1 MTSVAFGT
9 FPTSAQLHHASEE
22 AWQQRWLQAGSVC
35 LVLFVSALVAV
46 ASRKHCCRRAD
57 QAKRGPHLFGL
68 YTADDMR
75 FATYHTLLL
84 TAIYLAAVFSGC
96 TGRVGRKSGLN
107 LEIWVAVFF
116 EAVLTTSIRAFLTS
130 SEMSPSKVFLAVVPF
145 SARFD
150 LLRDATLVGAFVQ
163 VGSAW
168 TILGA
173 SGIICST
180 LLAKLVSYGDRADCL
195 DVRRCFWAEG
205 ERPPP
210 RLEDTLDKDL
220 LRSLQ
225 GEDERAE
232 SSNCM
237 YVEVRNES
245 SEDEALA
252 ADSPTL
258 TADVE
263 HSETAQALLLR
274 KLLVFMA
281 ESTSHAKQ
289 LKGLYEQIPQATIGT
304 AVSLTMKA
312 PSLLV
317 FLCVLTTWLQVATI
331 YMVRPFV
338 LCMEAAKG
346 LAWVN
351 TSLRDFS
358 RARECCWWRP
368 AVGSAAL
375 ACVALDEES
384 SLELRS
390 GAAAALCEEVE
401 AEQSQGLKNL
411 EAAVFKR
418 LVVQEGSED
427 IIEALAQGP
436 ISDDAELS
444 VAPGKAKKWRL
455 LAAIL
460 ARTSQAHVNFMQ
472 ITPEILEKELLW
484 RLEKEDLPLK
494 YLNLNDNKELCKT
507 EAGIKQVLEL
517 LRRCPKLERLRL
529 QRTGISE
536 NAEGKARLR
545 QAWGPQR
552 EAKLLELEEERK

>member
-1 MTSVAFGT
+1 
-9 FPTSAQLHHASEE
+9 
-22 AWQQRWLQAGSVC
+22 
-35 LVLFVSALVAV
+35 
-46 ASRKHCCRRAD
+46 
-57 QAKRGPHLFGL
+57 
-68 YTADDMR
+68 
-75 FATYHTLLL
+75 
-84 TAIYLAAVFSGC
+84 LAAVFSGC

-107 LEIWVAVFF
+107 FEIWVAVFF

-130 SEMSPSKVFLAVVPF
+130 SPMSPSKVFLAVVPF

-180 LLAKLVSYGDRADCL
+180 LLASLISYGDRADCL
-195 DVRRCFWAEG
+195 EVRRCFWAEG
-205 ERPPP
+205 ECPPP

-225 GEDERAE
+225 GEGELAE

-245 SEDEALA
+245 SEDEALP
-252 ADSPTL
+252 ADTPML

-263 HSETAQALLLR
+263 HCAAALLR
-274 KLLVFMA
+274 RLLVFMA
-281 ESTSHAKQ
+281 ESTSNAKQ
-289 LKGLYEQIPQATIGT
+289 LKGIYEQIPQATIGT

-358 RARECCWWRP
+358 RARDCCWWRP
-368 AVGSAAL
+368 AMGSAAL

-401 AEQSQGLKNL
+401 AEQSQSLKNL
-411 EAAVFKR
+411 EAVVFKR
-418 LVVQEGSED
+418 LVAQEGSEA

-472 ITPEILEKELLW
+472 ITPEILGKELLA

-507 EAGIKQVLEL
+507 QAGIEQVLEL

-536 NAEGKARLR
+536 NADGKARLR

-552 EAKLLELEEERK
+552 KAKLLELEEGPK

>member
-1 MTSVAFGT
+1 M
-9 FPTSAQLHHASEE
+9 
-22 AWQQRWLQAGSVC
+22 
-35 LVLFVSALVAV
+35 AV
-46 ASRKHCCRRAD
+46 AARKYCCWRAP
-57 QAKRGPHLFGL
+57 QAKPRPRLFGL
-68 YTADDMR
+68 YTAHDMR

-107 LEIWVAVFF
+107 FEIWVAVFF
-116 EAVLTTSIRAFLTS
+116 EAVFTTSIRAFLTAS
-130 SEMSPSKVFLAVVPF
+130 PMSPSKVFLAVVPF

-163 VGSAW
+163 VGSTW

-180 LLAKLVSYGDRADCL
+180 LLASLVSYGDRADCL

-225 GEDERAE
+225 GEDEQTE
-232 SSNCM
+232 SSNCI
-237 YVEVRNES
+237 YVEVRNDS
-245 SEDEALA
+245 SEDETLP

-263 HSETAQALLLR
+263 HSETTQALLQR
-274 KLLVFMA
+274 LLVFMA

-289 LKGLYEQIPQATIGT
+289 LKGIHEQIPQATIGT

-317 FLCVLTTWLQVATI
+317 FLCVLTTWLQAATI

-338 LCMEAAKG
+338 LCMQAAKG

-351 TSLRDFS
+351 ACLWDFS
-358 RARECCWWRP
+358 RARACCWWRP
-368 AVGSAAL
+368 ALGSAAF

-401 AEQSQGLKNL
+401 AEQSQSLKDL

-418 LVVQEGSED
+418 LVAQEGSEA

-436 ISDDAELS
+436 ISDDPELS
-444 VAPGKAKKWRL
+444 VAPGIAKKWRL

-460 ARTSQAHVNFMQ
+460 ARTSQANVNFMQ
-472 ITPEILEKELLW
+472 ITPEILEKELLP
-484 RLEKEDLPLK
+484 RLEKERYLPLK
-494 YLNLNDNKELCKT
+494 YVNLNDNKELCKT
-507 EAGIKQVLEL
+507 KEGIDQVLEL
-517 LRRCPKLERLRL
+517 LKRCPKLERLRL

-536 NAEGKARLR
+536 YAEGKARLQ

-552 EAKLLELEEERK
+552 EAKLLELDEARK

>member
-1 MTSVAFGT
+1 M
-9 FPTSAQLHHASEE
+9 QLQHASEE
-22 AWQQRWLQAGSVC
+22 AWRQRWLQAGSVC
-35 LVLFVSALVAV
+35 LVLFVSALMSVA
-46 ASRKHCCRRAD
+46 ARKYCCWRAP
-57 QAKRGPHLFGL
+57 QAKPGPHVFGL

-84 TAIYLAAVFSGC
+84 TAIYVAAVFSGC

-116 EAVLTTSIRAFLTS
+116 EAVLTTSVRAFLTTS
-130 SEMSPSKVFLAVVPF
+130 PMSPSKVFLAVVPF

-150 LLRDATLVGAFVQ
+150 LLRDATLVGAFIQ
-163 VGSAW
+163 VGSTW

-180 LLAKLVSYGDRADCL
+180 LLASLLSYGDRADCL

-210 RLEDTLDKDL
+210 CLEDTLDKNL

-225 GEDERAE
+225 GEDERTE

-245 SEDEALA
+245 SEDDAPP
-252 ADSPTL
+252 ADSPAL

-263 HSETAQALLLR
+263 HSDAAQALLR
-274 KLLVFMA
+274 KLLVLMA

-289 LKGLYEQIPQATIGT
+289 LKGIYEQIPQATIGT

-317 FLCVLTTWLQVATI
+317 FLCVLTTWLQVAAI

-338 LCMEAAKG
+338 LCMEAERG

-351 TSLRDFS
+351 TSWRDLR
-358 RARECCWWRP
+358 RARGCCWWP
-368 AVGSAAL
+368 KAMGSAAL

-384 SLELRS
+384 SLELRR

-401 AEQSQGLKNL
+401 KEQSQSLQDL

-418 LVVQEGSED
+418 LVAQEGSEAIIE
-427 IIEALAQGP
+427 IIEALARRP

-444 VAPGKAKKWRL
+444 VAPGKAKKWHL

-460 ARTSQAHVNFMQ
+460 ARTSQANVNFMQ
-472 ITPEILEKELLW
+472 ITPEILGKEILAPL
-484 RLEKEDLPLK
+484 KKKDLPLPLT
-494 YLNLNDNKELCKT
+494 YMNLNDNKELCKT
-507 EAGIKQVLEL
+507 QDGIEQVLEL

-536 NAEGKARLR
+536 NPEGKARLR

-552 EAKLLELEEERK
+552 EAKKLELDEPPKSK